1 MLELIHLDLLLED
14 IAKKRKREK
23 RRELDLLEMRER
35 RWVFEDAA
43 REAFSGSEG

>member
-35 RWVFEDAA
+35 RWVF
-43 REAFSGSEG
+43 RR